1 MKTSLSHLPPE
12 NQQELSDIVSRI
24 KSVAEP
30 EKIILFGSYAT
41 GKNVNDQYTKED
53 TKYDYV
59 SDYDILLLYKD
70 TDLEY
75 YEIEDKILQTY
86 EYKAPLSLI
95 ILHVDA
101 INNQL
106 SVGDYFLEEIL
117 EKGVL
122 LYDSGSTTFVI
133 PQKLTSEEK
142 VNKVK
147 ADFEFY
153 FSNGAKF
160 LRHATIELEDSEAE
174 KGNPNLAAYFLHQAT
189 ESFYSM
195 MLLVYSGYKP
205 KAHNLDKFRKLIKQL
220 AVEITEVFPIIEN
233 DKYELY
239 LFDLMKRAYIS
250 AKYKRSFVVS
260 YQDVQDLIK
269 RVTHLK
275 NITQRLC
282 IQRITN
288 LQITNL

>member
-1 MKTSLSHLPPE
+1 MKTSLSHLSLE
-12 NQQELSDIVSRI
+12 NQQELSDIVTRI
-24 KSVAEP
+24 KSIAMP

-53 TKYDYV
+53 TRYDYV
-59 SDYDILLLYKD
+59 SDYDILILYKD

-95 ILHVDA
+95 ILHIDA

-106 SVGDYFLEEIL
+106 KVGDYFLEEML
-117 EKGVL
+117 ENGVL
-122 LYDSGSTTFVI
+122 LYDSGSSTFVT
-133 PQKLTSEEK
+133 PQKLTKEEK
-142 VNKVK
+142 LDKVK

-153 FSNGAKF
+153 FSNGSKF
-160 LRHATIELEDSEAE
+160 LRHAKIELDDSRKEE
-174 KGNPNLAAYFLHQAT
+174 VSPNLAAYFLHQAT

-220 AVEITEVFPIIEN
+220 AVEITEVFPIVEK
-233 DKYELY
+233 DRHELY

-260 YQDVQDLIK
+260 YQDVEELLQ
-269 RVTHLK
+269 RVAHLRE
-275 NITQRLC
+275 ITKLLC
-282 IQRITN
+282 DSKIESIQNSN
-288 LQITNL
+288 L